1 MTRIFFFFSFLLL
14 IVFCLICLFPFQKET
29 DDNRWLQ
36 TSPRNANPKG
46 GKIGRIIIKKER
58 KKDVVS
64 SCKQMQE
71 GDLNI
76 TEKFPAG

>member
-1 MTRIFFFFSFLLL
+1 MTRTFFFFSFLLL
-14 IVFCLICLFPFQKET
+14 IVFCCICLFPFQIET
-29 DDNRWLQ
+29 DDNRWPQ

-46 GKIGRIIIKKER
+46 GKIGRIIKKER

-76 TEKFPAG
+76 TEKFPAE